1 MVLCDKII
9 NANQVG
15 VVNTYQT
22 NGEYFRHQVQH
33 YTNQL
38 AKDTNKYIKDLAHAP
53 ATPTQ
58 SEQKQRRMHKERL
71 MNEFSTALNNFQA
84 AQRNA
89 AEKEKASVKRA
100 RAASGLGVSN
110 QIKVSFGIVSCYI
123 TTENPFVSDK
133 YICLWKLAG
142 PVYG

>member
-1 MVLCDKII
+1 M
-9 NANQVG
+9 
-15 VVNTYQT
+15 
-22 NGEYFRHQVQH
+22 QH

-53 ATPTQ
+53 AAPSQ

-100 RAASGLGVSN
+100 RAASGLGVS
-110 QIKVSFGIVSCYI
+110 
-123 TTENPFVSDK
+123 TENSPQPLSQISWKTVIATDSD
-133 YICLWKLAG
+133 ICT
-142 PVYG
+142 

>member
-1 MVLCDKII
+1 M
-9 NANQVG
+9 
-15 VVNTYQT
+15 
-22 NGEYFRHQVQH
+22 
-33 YTNQL
+33 
-38 AKDTNKYIKDLAHAP
+38 AHAP
-53 ATPTQ
+53 AAPTQ

-110 QIKVSFGIVSCYI
+110 QI
-123 TTENPFVSDK
+123 
-133 YICLWKLAG
+133 
-142 PVYG
+142 